1 MNARDWQDGN
11 SRYLGIS
18 LQWLRLRLEAL
29 APIATPAPTTSEPP
43 LQPVEDSHTVA
54 TSPIKGAEQGAWLQ
68 RIFGSPTH
76 ADAQTVRANGR
87 VPQLP
92 GARAV
97 SRDEQI
103 ETLEAEREQL
113 ANTLQPAPGLVIL
126 GHQLG
131 LTQFELDTLLL
142 CVAMEL
148 DTRMAALCARAQD
161 DVSRSCPT
169 FALALALFQN
179 ASWDAL
185 SADAPLRYWR
195 LIEINQPGAT
205 PLTSSPLRADE
216 RIVNYVKGL
225 NHLDD
230 RLSNLFT
237 RVRPRHI
244 SDQADQADENTLPP
258 SQDCIVDRLLKR
270 LRQMPSSEAFPI
282 VQLLGA
288 DSASKQI
295 VAGALTTA
303 VGRTLYRAT
312 IEALPTQMMELDML
326 ARLWMRENQLLPL
339 ALYLDGDD
347 GDQHDAAK
355 QAGLHRFLTRIG
367 DADGLVLLG
376 LREALPRLTEA
387 TVIVDVGRPT
397 PTEQRA
403 AWKASL
409 LRAGHAEGDATQAAD
424 QLAGQFNLN
433 LPDLYGAAHAAT
445 DATTLSTNANASVSE
460 QLWDVCLDA
469 ARPRL
474 DTLAQRLDVKATWDD
489 LVVPEEQSHLLRLIS
504 EQVRQRS
511 RVYGDWGFGR
521 KMNRG
526 MGIGALFAGESGTG
540 KTMAAEVIAS
550 ALRLHLYRIDLSQ
563 VVSKYIG
570 ETEKNLR
577 RLFDAAEMGGAILF
591 FDEADAL
598 FGKRSEVK
606 DSHDRYA
613 NIEINY
619 LLQRMEAFSGL
630 AILATNLKSSLD
642 TAFMRRLRFI
652 VNFPLPGLAERRLI
666 WQKAFPT
673 ELPTEHLD
681 YERLARF
688 NLTGG
693 NIHSI
698 ALNAAFLAAHDG
710 SPVNMPVVLAA
721 VRMELRKLDRP
732 VNEGEFR
739 GIGMKE

>member
-1 MNARDWQDGN
+1 MNARDWQESN
-11 SRYLGIS
+11 SGYLSIS

-29 APIATPAPTTSEPP
+29 ASNAAPAQATTEPQPHPI
-43 LQPVEDSHTVA
+43 EDSHA
-54 TSPIKGAEQGAWLQ
+54 TTAATPIKGAEHGAWLQ
-68 RIFGSPTH
+68 RIFGGPANSGAPVQPDSH
-76 ADAQTVRANGR
+76 LKVAQTNGR
-87 VPQLP
+87 VLQLP
-92 GARAV
+92 GAREI

-103 ETLEAEREQL
+103 AALNAEREAL
-113 ANTLQPAPGLVIL
+113 ANMLQPPPSLVIL

-131 LTQFELDTLLL
+131 LAQFEVDTLLL
-142 CVAMEL
+142 CIAMEL
-148 DTRMAALCARAQD
+148 DTRVAALCSRAQD
-161 DVSRSCPT
+161 DASRAHPT

-237 RVRPRHI
+237 RVQPHHLT
-244 SDQADQADENTLPP
+244 DQDDVSGATLPP
-258 SQDCIVDRLLKR
+258 SQDQIVNRLLKR
-270 LRQMPSSEAFPI
+270 LRQMPGSEAFPI

-303 VGRTLYRAT
+303 VSRTLYRAT
-312 IEALPTQMMELDML
+312 IEALPTQMLELDML

-339 ALYLDGDD
+339 ALYLDADD
-347 GDQHDAAK
+347 WDQHDAAK
-355 QAGLHRFLTRIG
+355 QTGLNRFLTRIG
-367 DADGLVLLG
+367 NMGGLVLLG

-397 PTEQRA
+397 PTEQRQ

-409 LRAGHAEGDATQAAD
+409 LRAGHAEGDAAQAAD

-433 LPDLYGAAHAAT
+433 FPDLYGAAHAAT
-445 DATTLSTNANASVSE
+445 QVTTMSNAAPASVTE

-489 LVVPEEQSHLLRLIS
+489 LVVPEEQGHLLRLIS

-666 WQKAFPT
+666 WQKAFPA
-673 ELPTEHLD
+673 ELPKTALD

-721 VRMELRKLDRP
+721 VRMELRKLDGR
-732 VNEGEFR
+732 
-739 GIGMKE
+739 